1 MRRFSLFLACLAAG
15 ITLVPSG
22 SSYGQFEPLGVS
34 TVGVAPQLAVSSTR
48 GAQVSDGVML
58 HTGVSGEAGYDSN
71 VFYQESSRAAAAQV
85 RVTPFLELTNAPRT
99 GEIPSGLFFSAR
111 AALTYRKYISDDE
124 DIRRVPGFMPTV
136 SGVLEH
142 NAGTLAFGVT
152 NTFARL
158 EDAPYFRG
166 AMAEPI
172 RRNSNVAAAQLRWSP
187 GGGRLQT
194 LLRYTLTVDWF
205 ETDLLKVANST
216 GHEAMLDVAW
226 RWLPKTAVF
235 LQARQGYISYWG
247 PEAGSPGVI
256 GSKVPSYPLRVLLGL
271 RGLVTQK
278 TSVTVGVGYQKGFY
292 VGQIDTSGFL
302 GSTLASAELV
312 VLPIASTRLT
322 LGLRHEFQNSVI
334 GRFYYND
341 GAYASLAQQL
351 AGRLVAQLWARYDY
365 RQYYGIPG
373 AVEQRK
379 DHVTTA
385 GAMVDL
391 FVRSWAFIGA
401 SYALSVNRSDYS
413 TDPAAVGLNYTKHVV
428 MARLGVTY

>member
-1 MRRFSLFLACLAAG
+1 MRRLSLFTACLAAG
-15 ITLVPSG
+15 ITLAVSG
-22 SSYGQFEPLGVS
+22 SSFGQLESVGMG
-34 TVGVAPQLAVSSTR
+34 TVGVAPQVAVSSAR
-48 GAQVSDGVML
+48 GAQVSDGVIL
-58 HTGVSGEAGYDSN
+58 HAGVSGEAGYDSN
-71 VFYQESSRAAAAQV
+71 VFYQESSPASAAQV

-99 GEIPSGLFFSAR
+99 GEMPSGLFFSGR

-142 NAGTLAFGVT
+142 NAGTLSFGIT
-152 NTFARL
+152 DTFARL

-166 AMAEPI
+166 SMGQAI
-172 RRNSNVAAAQLRWSP
+172 RRNSNIAAAQLRWSP
-187 GGGRLQT
+187 GGGRLQAMV
-194 LLRYTLTVDWF
+194 RYTLTVDWF
-205 ETDLLKVANST
+205 ETDALKIANST
-216 GHEAMLDVAW
+216 GHEGMLDIAW

-247 PEAGSPGVI
+247 SESASSALI
-256 GSKVPSYPLRVLLGL
+256 GPRFSSYPLRVLMGL
-271 RGLVTQK
+271 RGLVTPK

-292 VGQIDTSGFL
+292 AGQVDTSGFL
-302 GSTLASAELV
+302 GSTLATAELV
-312 VLPIASTRLT
+312 VLPILSTRLT
-322 LGLRHEFQNSVI
+322 FGVRHEFQNSVI
-334 GRFYYND
+334 GQFYYND
-341 GAYASLAQQL
+341 GAYASLNQQI

-385 GAMVDL
+385 GAMVD
-391 FVRSWAFIGA
+391 FFIRSWAFIGG

-413 TDPAAVGLNYTKHVV
+413 TDPAAVGLNFTKHVV
-428 MARLGVTY
+428 LARLGLTY